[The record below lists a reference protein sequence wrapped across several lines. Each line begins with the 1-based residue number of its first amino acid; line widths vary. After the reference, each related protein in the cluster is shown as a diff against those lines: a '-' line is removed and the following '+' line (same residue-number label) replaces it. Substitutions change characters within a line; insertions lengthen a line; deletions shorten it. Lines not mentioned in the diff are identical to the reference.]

1 MEKKSHHVI
10 EFEYNQI
17 TDEIFIGTN
26 ACCGTH
32 FNEELLKN
40 GITADMS
47 LEKEHIDQP
56 FGVEFFFWLPTDDEL
71 SPSEDQFIIGVAIL
85 EQCVALKRKIYVH
98 CEHGHGRAPTMV
110 AAYFIAQGDTVEEAI
125 EKIKEK
131 RPVVHLNKVQIEELK
146 RFRERVRK

>member
-1 MEKKSHHVI
+1 MEDKKHHVI

-17 TDEIFIGTN
+17 TNEIFIGTN
-26 ACCGTH
+26 ACCETH

-56 FGVEFFFWLPTDDEL
+56 FGVEFFFWLPVDDEC
-71 SPSEDQFIIGVAIL
+71 SPSEDQFTIGIAIL

-98 CEHGHGRAPTMV
+98 CRHGHGRAPTMV
-110 AAYFIAQGDTVEEAI
+110 AAYFIAHGSTVEEAV

-131 RPVVHLNKVQIEELK
+131 RSVVHLNEEQIEELK
-146 RFRERVRK
+146 HFREHIGK